1 MTQFG
6 KNLNK
11 IMTERGITQKQ
22 LSEAVGVSQSRISE
36 WLKKGARPRTVEV
49 ENALAKFLGIPFSE
63 LIAETTQVEGVTI
76 VGEEVRMSK
85 ALFDAKEAEIEYLR
99 KIVTLQNENA
109 RLKNIEDVSVST
121 QLETKS

>member
-1 MTQFG
+1 MSQFG
-6 KNLNK
+6 KNLNR
-11 IMTERGITQKQ
+11 IMKERGIKQKQ
-22 LSEAVGVSQSRISE
+22 LAEAVGVSQSRVSE
-36 WLKKGARPRTVEV
+36 WLTKSARPRTAEV

-63 LIAETTQVEGVTI
+63 LMSEAKDVEGVTI

-109 RLKNIEDVSVST
+109 RLKNIEDVCVKT
-121 QLETKS
+121 QLDT